1 MKQQINEIKRMQQ
14 LAGLINESQLNEN
27 NEFQADMSKEGLGL
41 LLGDLY
47 HGVLEY
53 VIKEENSIDEYLEE
67 FEDEAPRYKKIWDTL
82 PQQFTILPEP
92 DYNEGPMDIVKT
104 ETGFKTDFWDK

>member
-14 LAGLINESQLNEN
+14 LAGILKESQSNEN

-47 HGVLEY
+47 HGILEY
-53 VIKEENSIDEYLEE
+53 FIKEEDSIDEYLEE
-67 FEDEAPRYKKIWDTL
+67 FENEAPKYKEIWNEL

-92 DYNEGPMDIVKT
+92 DYDEGPMNIMKT